1 MLPLLVEMN
10 DGWGQCHL
18 RLSWA
23 RRAVPRLVMAYD
35 EGQRDGAHYS
45 MLKTPRKKNMTT
57 YYSGMFYPMLSIY
70 HVTIKMIK
78 V

>member
-1 MLPLLVEMN
+1 
-10 DGWGQCHL
+10 
-18 RLSWA
+18 
-23 RRAVPRLVMAYD
+23 MAYD

-57 YYSGMFYPMLSIY
+57 YHSGMFYPMLSIY

>member
-1 MLPLLVEMN
+1 MN

-45 MLKTPRKKNMTT
+45 MLKTPRKKNMKTEDLLFRDF
-57 YYSGMFYPMLSIY
+57 FYPMLTNYLPRIY
-70 HVTIKMIK
+70 
-78 V
+78 